1 MFNPCGSSV
10 LALSTKCASRAFLTE
25 SRLVCISSK
34 GMRRMS
40 LTECPGKLKCS
51 ETGVG
56 LASC

>member
-1 MFNPCGSSV
+1 
-10 LALSTKCASRAFLTE
+10 LSIKCASRAFRTE

-51 ETGVG
+51 ETDVRQ
-56 LASC
+56 SVREDVV